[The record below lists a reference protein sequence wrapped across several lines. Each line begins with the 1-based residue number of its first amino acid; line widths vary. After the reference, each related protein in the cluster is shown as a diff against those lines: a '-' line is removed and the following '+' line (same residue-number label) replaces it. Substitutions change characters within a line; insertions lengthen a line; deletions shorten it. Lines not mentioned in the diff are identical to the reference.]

1 MPAHV
6 STTHYGAS
14 YTQPGGGVTTCV
26 NSVNVGSGAN
36 RCILVKH
43 YRRIDR
49 AIAVQSVTL
58 GGESMV
64 VLDSDVQVTGLFYV
78 RTFALVNPTVEG
90 TQDLV
95 ITCTTNDSNSTA
107 STTVSVYDGVDPN
120 AAETALLTLVDTE
133 TVVSPWTGAYSFT
146 VPSQNGH
153 LAVLK
158 AFTYSDDVGYIITAS
173 GMSERLNGGAGG
185 VYYQAGDKAGE
196 ANAVFTWTPSALSQ
210 NLTAVGHGFSLP
222 PVPAGGGPVTD
233 AGAHGID
240 RGFGPQVST
249 RLGGW
254 LQ

>member
-1 MPAHV
+1 MPSHV
-6 STTHYGAS
+6 STTQYGNS

-26 NSVNVGSGAN
+26 NSVDVGSGPN
-36 RCILVKH
+36 RCVLVKH
-43 YRRIDR
+43 YRRTDR

-64 VLDSDVQVTGLFYV
+64 VLGSDVTLNGNYV
-78 RTFALVNPTVEG
+78 IRTFALVNPTVEG

-95 ITCTTNDSNSTA
+95 ITCTTSGSNSIGQTV
-107 STTVSVYDGVDPN
+107 VSVYDGVDPN

-153 LAVLK
+153 LAVLE
-158 AFTYSDDVGYIITAS
+158 AFTYSGDVGYILTAS

-196 ANAVFTWTPSALSQ
+196 ASAVFTWTPSALSQ

-233 AGAHGID
+233 GGAHGID